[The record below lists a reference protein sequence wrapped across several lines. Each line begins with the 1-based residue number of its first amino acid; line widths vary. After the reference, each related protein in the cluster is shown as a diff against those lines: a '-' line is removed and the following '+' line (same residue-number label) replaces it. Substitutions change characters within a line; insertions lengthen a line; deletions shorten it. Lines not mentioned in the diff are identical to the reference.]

1 MNKVMLS
8 LVLTIA
14 FCVLIVLGVGF
25 FQIMSDLLNNNL
37 LVLGIGFTLLF
48 SMIYVVVN
56 STDEGLESISV
67 LDNEDE
73 EDDMSIV

>member
-8 LVLTIA
+8 LVLTMA

-37 LVLGIGFTLLF
+37 LVLGIGFALLF
-48 SMIYVVVN
+48 SMVYVVVN
-56 STDEGLESISV
+56 STEEGLENISV
-67 LDNEDE
+67 LDNENE
-73 EDDMSIV
+73 EDDVSIV

>member
-1 MNKVMLS
+1 MLS